1 MASFDIF
8 VDIIHSLQDKAELED
23 FLMGITTQT
32 ERDAFVQRV
41 EIVKALIVGEPQHKI
56 AERLG
61 VGVATV
67 TRGSKEL
74 ANGRFRFFLKSQ
86 K

>member
-1 MASFDIF
+1 MTSFDTFI
-8 VDIIHSLQDKAELED
+8 DIIHSLQDKAELED
-23 FLMGITTQT
+23 FLMGITTQA

-41 EIVKALIVGEPQHKI
+41 EIVKALIAGEPQHKI

-74 ANGRFRFFLKSQ
+74 ANDRFRSFAKRQ